1 MADKPNY
8 ELPTS
13 QVDLEARMESGNAST
28 RVLST
33 SDEYARRQV
42 GTEVTGRDFAV
53 EGNDKSN
60 YVGTDN
66 VYQTYAN
73 ETEQPLRGEG
83 DGPEVELE
91 KALLDDKEEVPGEPD
106 SDSDAAGPD
115 AVSKNDDGTE
125 TRKTNSESESTSAAP
140 HPPAPQA
147 AKKTAGSNKS

>member
-1 MADKPNY
+1 MSDDKPNY

-13 QVDLEARMESGNAST
+13 QVDLEERLKSGNAST

-53 EGNDKSN
+53 EGNDKSA

-73 ETEQPLRGEG
+73 ETEQPLRAGG
-83 DGPEVELE
+83 GPEARLE
-91 KALLDDKEEVPGEPD
+91 EILLDGQDEVPGEPD

-115 AVSKNDDGTE
+115 AVSKQDASSDS
-125 TRKTNSESESTSAAP
+125 RKTNSESSSTSAAP
-140 HPPAPQA
+140 APPASQP
-147 AKKTAGSNKS
+147 KKSASSSS